1 MNEIKVS
8 LDIPITQEIEW
19 YIKAKLPDLLNEA
32 IFENKELLDNI
43 IKDVIKS
50 QTRSVVVELLQSQ
63 EYITHIQNKVFE
75 QLCVRK
81 GDNEK
86 YEEEFG
92 RRL

>member
-75 QLCVRK
+75 QLCVRQ
-81 GDNEK
+81 GDHEK

-92 RRL
+92 RGL